1 MRILEI
7 RLQNQQLSNS
17 TLPPPERT
25 GLLDGRHAGTR
36 LYNGEM
42 GRRYAVEVTGEFKP
56 WKKPCIKGKY

>member
-7 RLQNQQLSNS
+7 RLQNQQLS
-17 TLPPPERT
+17 TPLFRHPKE
-25 GLLDGRHAGTR
+25 LVCLDGRHAGTR

-42 GRRYAVEVTGEFKP
+42 GRRYEAEVTGNSKL